1 MMVYSKRSDPRTG
14 DETFRVTNI
23 RRGDPPAYL
32 FQAPAETLAPVHERK
47 F

>member
-14 DETFRVTNI
+14 DEIFRMTNI

-32 FQAPAETLAPVHERK
+32 FQAPADAPAAERK
-47 F
+47 M